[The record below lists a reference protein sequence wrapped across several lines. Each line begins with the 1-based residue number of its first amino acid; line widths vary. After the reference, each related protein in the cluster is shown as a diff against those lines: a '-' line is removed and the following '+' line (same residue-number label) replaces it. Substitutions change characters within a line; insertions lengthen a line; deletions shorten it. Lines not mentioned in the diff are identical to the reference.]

1 MIKWS
6 EQDVIDAVRL
16 AMEEAAAMPSPQQ
29 MVQQLMNE
37 AQSGYH
43 QMPDGTTMADE
54 AMQ

>member
-1 MIKWS
+1 MIKWT

-29 MVQQLMNE
+29 MMQELMTE

-43 QMPDGTTMADE
+43 QMPDGTMMADE